1 MNISPERL
9 HNISKLKSPRTP
21 ILDTPGTVSYQR
33 IHEIVASV
41 IEHNRK
47 WKSAVDKGSQFC
59 SAIKN
64 ILTDIL
70 QSSGQTPYPENVSVY
85 CNKLAILL
93 TILTDVLSNAQNNV
107 VRLKS
112 YASVLEGNEII
123 GTTWKMYR
131 IVSALETIEASYKQE
146 IETRKHIIENFAHS
160 LTVDELLLYVCT
172 WNSMMN
178 VERDRELLF
187 RMMMYEFGLTE

>member
-1 MNISPERL
+1 MNITPERL
-9 HNISKLKSPRTP
+9 HNISRLKSPRTP
-21 ILDTPGTVSYQR
+21 TQDSAGTVVCLR
-33 IHEIVASV
+33 ISEIVASV
-41 IEHNRK
+41 VEHNRK

-64 ILTDIL
+64 TLTDTL

-93 TILTDVLSNAQNNV
+93 TILADVLSNAENSV

-112 YASVLEGNEII
+112 FAHVLEENEIL
-123 GTTWKMYR
+123 GTTWDMLR
-131 IVSALETIEASYKQE
+131 IVSALEAIVSSYNQE
-146 IETRKHIIENFAHS
+146 IETRKHIVENFAHS
-160 LTVDELLLYVCT
+160 LTVNELLLYVCT
-172 WNSMMN
+172 WNSMMD

>member
-1 MNISPERL
+1 MSITPERL
-9 HNISKLKSPRTP
+9 HNISRLKSPRTP
-21 ILDTPGTVSYQR
+21 TQDSPGSVACLR
-33 IHEIVASV
+33 INEIVASV

-47 WKSAVDKGSQFC
+47 WISAVDKGSQFC

-70 QSSGQTPYPENVSVY
+70 QSSVQTPYPETVSVY

-93 TILTDVLSNAQNNV
+93 TILVDVVSNAENSV

-112 YASVLEGNEII
+112 FAHVLEGNENI
-123 GTTWKMYR
+123 GTTWNMHR
-131 IVSALETIEASYKQE
+131 IVSALEAVIVSYKQE

-172 WNSMMN
+172 WNSVMD

-187 RMMMYEFGLTE
+187 RMMMYEFSLTE

>member
-21 ILDTPGTVSYQR
+21 ILDTPGTVAYQR